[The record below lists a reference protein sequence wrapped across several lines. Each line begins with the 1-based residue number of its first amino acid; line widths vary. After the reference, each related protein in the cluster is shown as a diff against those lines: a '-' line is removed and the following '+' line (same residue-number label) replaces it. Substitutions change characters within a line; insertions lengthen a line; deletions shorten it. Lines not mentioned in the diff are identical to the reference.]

1 MSHREAR
8 ILVVGDNA
16 VDGEQVCSMLRE
28 RYPHVEA
35 TTDPMKSDAVFDRV
49 RPQVLVLAFKSVEAC
64 ERFYLGL
71 YRRSDVIQSLMHRT
85 LLLCDKESVGRAFDL
100 CLQDVFDDYVLFWP
114 LVHDAKRLAMSVHLA
129 LEALHQE
136 LALAPL
142 SELATLA
149 RRAEAL
155 EEQLAQQVKVG
166 RIHAQH
172 AQSTARQ
179 AQASV
184 SRAMGGL
191 SERILATGLDNA
203 LTVRDPSRF
212 EQAFGVLQ
220 RESLIPTL
228 EDVVQATEPLREW
241 VDTITSELAEP
252 LKATRDLVKHAK
264 VSRPQLLVVDDD
276 EYMRRL
282 LKQLLSSAHYDV
294 EAVGTA
300 MDAQRYLLTNRPDL
314 ILMDFLLPDSNGI
327 LLMREIRSGQLNL
340 DIPVIMLTGQTA
352 KQVIVDSR
360 KAGAVD
366 FVAKPFN
373 RDLLLKKVAQHLRTG
388 P

>member
-1 MSHREAR
+1 MNHKEAR

-16 VDGEQVCSMLRE
+16 VDAEQVCSMLRD

-49 RPQVLVLAFKSVEAC
+49 KPQVLVLAFKSVEAC

-71 YRRSDVIQSLMHRT
+71 YRRSEVIQSLLHRT
-85 LLLCDKESVGRAFDL
+85 LLLCDKENVRRAFDL
-100 CLQDVFDDYVLFWP
+100 CLQEVFDDYVLFWP

-129 LEALHQE
+129 LGALDQE

-149 RRAEAL
+149 RRAETL
-155 EEQLAQQVKVG
+155 EEQLAQQVRLG
-166 RIHAQH
+166 RVHAQN
-172 AQSTARQ
+172 AQNTARQ

-184 SRAMGGL
+184 NRAMGGL

-203 LTVRDPSRF
+203 LSVRDATRV
-212 EQAFGVLQ
+212 EQAFGKLQ
-220 RESLIPTL
+220 REALIPTL
-228 EDVVQATEPLREW
+228 EEVVQAAQPMRDW
-241 VDTITSELAEP
+241 VDTITAELAEP
-252 LKATRDLVKHAK
+252 LRAARDLVQHAK
-264 VSRPQLLVVDDD
+264 VSRPLLLVVDDD
-276 EYMRRL
+276 EFMRRL
-282 LKQLLSSAHYDV
+282 LTQLLTGAHYDV
-294 EAVGTA
+294 HAVGTA
-300 MDAQRYLLTNRPDL
+300 SDAQQFLMFNRPAL
-314 ILMDFLLPDSNGI
+314 ILMDLKLPDSDGI
-327 LLMREIRSGQLNL
+327 VLTREIKGSALAQNV
-340 DIPVIMLTGQTA
+340 PVIMLTGQTE

-373 RDLLLKKVAQHLRTG
+373 RDILLKKVAQHLRH
-388 P
+388 

>member
-16 VDGEQVCSMLRE
+16 VDGEQVCSMLRD

-85 LLLCDKESVGRAFDL
+85 LLLCDKESVRRAFDL
-100 CLQDVFDDYVLFWP
+100 CLEDVFDDYVLFWP

-129 LEALHQE
+129 
-136 LALAPL
+136 
-142 SELATLA
+142 
-149 RRAEAL
+149 
-155 EEQLAQQVKVG
+155 QQVKVG
-166 RIHAQH
+166 RIHAQN

-184 SRAMGGL
+184 NRAMGGL
-191 SERILATGLDNA
+191 SERILSTGLDSA
-203 LTVRDPSRF
+203 LTVRDASRV

-228 EDVVQATEPLREW
+228 EDMVQATQPLREW

-282 LKQLLSSAHYDV
+282 LKQLLVSAHYEV

-300 MDAQRYLLTNRPDL
+300 MDAQRFLITNRPDL

-327 LLMREIRSGQLNL
+327 LLMREIRGGQFNL

-366 FVAKPFN
+366 FIAKPFN
-373 RDLLLKKVAQHLRTG
+373 RDLLLKKVAQHLG
-388 P
+388 SGQ

>member
-1 MSHREAR
+1 MNHKEAR

-16 VDGEQVCSMLRE
+16 VDAEQVCSMLRD

-35 TTDPMKSDAVFDRV
+35 STDPMKSDAVFDRV
-49 RPQVLVLAFKSVEAC
+49 KPQVLVLAFKSVEAC

-71 YRRSDVIQSLMHRT
+71 YRRSEVIQSLLHRT
-85 LLLCDKESVGRAFDL
+85 LLLCDKENVRRAFDL
-100 CLQDVFDDYVLFWP
+100 CLQEVFDDYVLFWP

-129 LEALHQE
+129 LGALDQE

-149 RRAEAL
+149 RRAETL
-155 EEQLAQQVKVG
+155 EEQLAQQVRLG
-166 RIHAQH
+166 RVHAQN
-172 AQSTARQ
+172 AQNTARQ

-203 LTVRDPSRF
+203 LSVRDATRV
-212 EQAFGVLQ
+212 EQAFGKLQ
-220 RESLIPTL
+220 REALIPTL
-228 EDVVQATEPLREW
+228 EEVVQAAQPMRDW
-241 VDTITSELAEP
+241 VDTITAELAEP
-252 LKATRDLVKHAK
+252 LRAARDLVQHAK
-264 VSRPQLLVVDDD
+264 VSRPLLLVVDDD
-276 EYMRRL
+276 EFMRRL
-282 LKQLLSSAHYDV
+282 LTQLLTAARYDV
-294 EAVGTA
+294 HGVGTA
-300 MDAQRYLLTNRPDL
+300 MDAQQFLMFNRPAL
-314 ILMDFLLPDSNGI
+314 ILMDLKLPDSDGI
-327 LLMREIRSGQLNL
+327 ALTRELKGSALAQ
-340 DIPVIMLTGQTA
+340 DVPVIMLTGQTE

-373 RDLLLKKVAQHLRTG
+373 RDLLLKKVAQHLG
-388 P
+388 H

>member
-1 MSHREAR
+1 MNHKEAR

-16 VDGEQVCSMLRE
+16 VDAEQVCGMLRE
-28 RYPHVEA
+28 RHPYVEA
-35 TTDPMKSDAVFDRV
+35 TTDPMKSDAVFDRIK
-49 RPQVLVLAFKSVEAC
+49 PQVLILSFKSLEAC

-71 YRRSDVIQSLMHRT
+71 YRRSEVIQSLAHRT
-85 LLLCDKESVGRAFDL
+85 LLLCDKESVRRAFDL
-100 CLQDVFDDYVLFWP
+100 CLQEVFDDYVLFWP

-129 LEALHQE
+129 LGALDQE

-155 EEQLAQQVKVG
+155 EDQLAQQVELG
-166 RIHAQH
+166 RVHAQH
-172 AQSTARQ
+172 AQNTARL

-191 SERILATGLDNA
+191 SSRILSTGLEDSIS
-203 LTVRDPSRF
+203 VRDASRF
-212 EQAFGVLQ
+212 EQAFGQLQ
-220 RESLIPTL
+220 RETVIPTL
-228 EDVVQATEPLREW
+228 EDVVQAAQPMRDW

-282 LKQLLSSAHYDV
+282 LVQLLSSAHYDV
-294 EAVGTA
+294 QAVGTA
-300 MDAQRYLLTNRPDL
+300 LDAQRHLSLNTPDL
-314 ILMDFLLPDSNGI
+314 ILMDFRLPDSDGI
-327 LLMREIRSGQLNL
+327 VLTRELKDKPASQG
-340 DIPVIMLTGQTA
+340 IPVIMLTGQTE
-352 KQVIVDSR
+352 KQVIVESR
-360 KAGAVD
+360 RAGAVD

-373 RDLLLKKVAQHLRTG
+373 RDLLLKKVAQHL
-388 P
+388 PQ

>member
-1 MSHREAR
+1 MNHREAR

-16 VDGEQVCSMLRE
+16 VDAEQVCSMLRD

-35 TTDPMKSDAVFDRV
+35 TTDPMKSDTVFDRV
-49 RPQVLVLAFKSVEAC
+49 KPQVLVLAFKSLEAC

-71 YRRSDVIQSLMHRT
+71 YRRSEVIQLLTHRT
-85 LLLCDKESVGRAFDL
+85 LLLCDKENVRRAFDL
-100 CLQDVFDDYVLFWP
+100 CLQEVFDDYVLFWP

-129 LEALHQE
+129 LGALDQE

-149 RRAEAL
+149 RRAETL
-155 EEQLAQQVKVG
+155 EDQLAQQVRLG
-166 RIHAQH
+166 RVHAQN
-172 AQSTARQ
+172 AQNTARQ

-203 LTVRDPSRF
+203 LTVSDASRVG
-212 EQAFGVLQ
+212 QAFDKLQ
-220 RESLIPTL
+220 REALIPTL
-228 EDVVQATEPLREW
+228 EEVVQAAQPMRDW
-241 VDTITSELAEP
+241 VDTITAELAEP
-252 LKATRDLVKHAK
+252 LQAARDLVQHAK
-264 VSRPQLLVVDDD
+264 VSRPHLLVVDDD
-276 EYMRRL
+276 EFMRRL
-282 LKQLLSSAHYDV
+282 LTQLLTAARYDV
-294 EAVGTA
+294 HSVGTA
-300 MDAQRYLLTNRPDL
+300 LDAQQFLMFNRPDL
-314 ILMDFLLPDSNGI
+314 ILMDFKLPDSDGI
-327 LLMREIRSGQLNL
+327 LLTRELKGSALSQ
-340 DIPVIMLTGQTA
+340 DIPVIMLTGQTE

-373 RDLLLKKVAQHLRTG
+373 RDILLKKVAQHLIH
-388 P
+388 

>member
-1 MSHREAR
+1 MNHKEAR

-16 VDGEQVCSMLRE
+16 VDAEQVCGMLRE
-28 RYPHVEA
+28 RHPYVEA
-35 TTDPMKSDAVFDRV
+35 TTDPMKSDAVFDRIK
-49 RPQVLVLAFKSVEAC
+49 PQVLILSFKSLEAC

-71 YRRSDVIQSLMHRT
+71 YRRSEVIQSLAHRT
-85 LLLCDKESVGRAFDL
+85 LLLCDKESVRRAFDL
-100 CLQDVFDDYVLFWP
+100 CLQEVFDDYVLFWP

-129 LEALHQE
+129 LGALDQE

-155 EEQLAQQVKVG
+155 EDQLAQQVKLG
-166 RIHAQH
+166 RVHAQH
-172 AQSTARQ
+172 AQNTARL

-191 SERILATGLDNA
+191 SSRILSTGLEDSIS
-203 LTVRDPSRF
+203 VRDASRF
-212 EQAFGVLQ
+212 EQAFGQLQ
-220 RESLIPTL
+220 RETVIPTL
-228 EDVVQATEPLREW
+228 EDVVQAAQPMRDW

-282 LKQLLSSAHYDV
+282 LVQLLSSAHYDV
-294 EAVGTA
+294 QAVSTA
-300 MDAQRYLLTNRPDL
+300 LDAQRHLSLNTPDL
-314 ILMDFLLPDSNGI
+314 ILMDFRLPDSDGI
-327 LLMREIRSGQLNL
+327 VLTRELKDKPASQG
-340 DIPVIMLTGQTA
+340 IPVIMLTGQTE
-352 KQVIVDSR
+352 KQVIVESR
-360 KAGAVD
+360 RAGAVD

-373 RDLLLKKVAQHLRTG
+373 RDLLLKKVAQHL
-388 P
+388 PH

>member
-1 MSHREAR
+1 MNHKEAR
-8 ILVVGDNA
+8 VLVVGDNA
-16 VDGEQVCSMLRE
+16 VDAEQVCGMLRD

-35 TTDPMKSDAVFDRV
+35 TTDPMKSDAVFDRI
-49 RPQVLVLAFKSVEAC
+49 RPQVLVLSFKSLEAC

-71 YRRSDVIQSLMHRT
+71 YRRSDVIQSLPHRT
-85 LLLCDKESVGRAFDL
+85 LLLCDKECVRRAFDL
-100 CLQDVFDDYVLFWP
+100 CLQEVFDDYVLFWP
-114 LVHDAKRLAMSVHLA
+114 LVHDARRLAMSVHLA
-129 LEALHQE
+129 LGALDQE

-142 SELATLA
+142 SELASLA

-155 EEQLAQQVKVG
+155 EDQLAQQVKLG
-166 RIHAQH
+166 RVHAQH
-172 AQSTARQ
+172 AQNTARL

-191 SERILATGLDNA
+191 SDRILSNGLDNA
-203 LTVRDPSRF
+203 ITVRDASRI
-212 EQAFGVLQ
+212 EHAFGQLQ
-220 RESLIPTL
+220 RDTVIPTL
-228 EDVVQATEPLREW
+228 EEVVQAAQPMREW
-241 VDTITSELAEP
+241 VDTITSELSEP

-282 LKQLLSSAHYDV
+282 LAQLLTSAHYDV

-300 MDAQRYLLTNRPDL
+300 LEAQRYMSHNRPDL
-314 ILMDFLLPDSNGI
+314 ILMDFRLPDSDGI
-327 LLMREIRSGQLNL
+327 MLTREIKGMQAGHGV
-340 DIPVIMLTGQTA
+340 PVIMLTGQTE

-360 KAGAVD
+360 RAGAVD

-373 RDLLLKKVAQHLRTG
+373 RDLLLRKVAQHLG
-388 P
+388 C